1 MEQKKYISI
10 KRMGHS
16 DTRGMFQQGDFII
29 ITEKIDCSN
38 ASFSLDEKGALQ
50 AFSRNVQLDEQ
61 NNLNGF
67 YQWVHENINPN
78 DLASEY
84 IYFGEWLG
92 TPHKVHYPQHE
103 KQFFLFDV
111 WDKVEKEYIT
121 FWEVKWEAK
130 HLQVNI
136 VPVFYGGEF
145 ISYEHIESFVGL
157 TALGGKIGEIESGE
171 GIVVKNYRNQGFAK
185 LVCEAFREV
194 HGGAK
199 EYKKPTE
206 LGAEA
211 VFVSRTVTPARV
223 LKTYFKLIDE
233 QVLPNN
239 LELED
244 MGMILKELVPAVQAD
259 ILKEERELLPEFY
272 DEKAVRKSVSKRVP
286 QYIKEHLLGRA

>member
-1 MEQKKYISI
+1 MEQKKYTSI

-38 ASFSLDEKGALQ
+38 ASFTLDEKGELQ

-92 TPHKVHYPQHE
+92 TPHKVHYPQYE

-111 WDKVEKEYIT
+111 WDKEFNRYVP
-121 FWEVKWEAK
+121 FWEVGWEAT
-130 HLQVNI
+130 HLQLNL
-136 VPVFYGGEF
+136 VPVFYDGAF
-145 ISYEHIESFVGL
+145 ISYEHIESFVGK
-157 TALGGKIGEIESGE
+157 TALGGKIGDVKSGE
-171 GIVVKNYRNQGFAK
+171 GIVVKNYKNQGFAK
-185 LVCEAFREV
+185 MVCEAFREV

-199 EYKKPTE
+199 AYKKPTE

-211 VFVSRTVTPARV
+211 VFASRTVTPARV

-233 QVLPNN
+233 QVLPRRFTTRGHGY
-239 LELED
+239 D
-244 MGMILKELVPAVQAD
+244 F
-259 ILKEERELLPEFY
+259 ER
-272 DEKAVRKSVSKRVP
+272 ASSCCTS
-286 QYIKEHLLGRA
+286 